1 MKAEYVINDTY
12 DIRENRPVG
21 KLYRGKNI
29 YVIETFIEAKRK
41 FMAAFLE
48 FNEKHLKYMKS
59 DREVETLYNLML
71 KKSKELEELDKTFNK
86 IFKRSKLYELK
97 KEVNKLE
104 EEMNLEKILIVA
116 LKSRLV
122 ELSSEIL
129 NQQEICVRHYI
140 LLKEAI
146 DELSIYSLEYLFKT
160 YDLELEKNDDNY
172 FDEEIEMKAV
182 LRDYLYT
189 DSYLILDTTQAKRL
203 AKYYIKD

>member
-1 MKAEYVINDTY
+1 MKAEYVINDAY
-12 DIRENRPVG
+12 DNRENRPVG
-21 KLYRGKNI
+21 KLYRGKDV

-48 FNEKHLKYMKS
+48 FNDKHLKHMKS
-59 DREVETLYNLML
+59 DRKIESLCNLML
-71 KKSKELEELDKTFNK
+71 KKSKELEELDKIFNK

-104 EEMNLEKILIVA
+104 EDLNLEKVLLVA
-116 LKSRLV
+116 LESRLV
-122 ELSSEIL
+122 ELSHEIIK
-129 NQQEICVRHYI
+129 QQEICGRYYV

-146 DELSIYSLEYLFKT
+146 DELSIYSLEYLFKE
-160 YDLELEKNDDNY
+160 YNIFLEKSDNNY
-172 FDEEIEMKAV
+172 FNEEMEMKAV

-189 DSYLILDTTQAKRL
+189 DSYLILDTVQAKRL